1 MASSWVSLHRGQLCD
16 GMRRGFER
24 CWLCEWGE
32 DAGVLFLR
40 LSTCSYLWTWVQLQR
55 EKQGSVPCS
64 VLFFLKKAHLAQI
77 YLLKFFNM
85 AIFSTDPINM
95 FSDKTFWYK
104 KDLKLPSKGNFPLM
118 WSRNFCL
125 LLIFIEPHT
134 GKSRWTF
141 QVSCSLPLL
150 LWLSFLLSWS
160 LCNPTPVSK
169 VFVLLF
175 CSWARLPFSYLP
187 TFHSQDSDCIFLCLH
202 AIVYKYIHKEMHLRN
217 VWKCSFMF

>member
-1 MASSWVSLHRGQLCD
+1 MNWSSLWTKPLSNRQRMTSKSRCQVPCHSCLHT
-16 GMRRGFER
+16 
-24 CWLCEWGE
+24 WG
-32 DAGVLFLR
+32 
-40 LSTCSYLWTWVQLQR
+40 TCS
-55 EKQGSVPCS
+55 GSCTLGLGPC
-64 VLFFLKKAHLAQI
+64 I
-77 YLLKFFNM
+77 ETN
-85 AIFSTDPINM
+85 I
-95 FSDKTFWYK
+95 
-104 KDLKLPSKGNFPLM
+104 KLPSKGSFLLI
-118 WSRNFCL
+118 WSGNFCL

-187 TFHSQDSDCIFLCLH
+187 TFHSQDSNCIFLCLH
-202 AIVYKYIHKEMHLRN
+202 TIVYKYIDIEMHLRN